1 MYNFNRKYMSVLC
14 KSESQRESFCFVA
27 MQVTLSVLL
36 LWCTLEW
43 YSCCE
48 VVRIFAGT
56 DNIPMLSVSW
66 TLVTVLTKWTKEEL
80 WIVMYFS
87 CAKCMSV
94 WEATVSTERLLSSRI
109 HDMGACGPLEHLSLG
124 DSSSPPCSPDLAPLD
139 FHPFPKI
146 KKCFPKSAL
155 PDWWRC

>member
-1 MYNFNRKYMSVLC
+1 MYNFNRQYMSVLC
-14 KSESQRESFCFVA
+14 KMGSQRWSFHFVA
-27 MQVTLSVLL
+27 MRVTLSALV

-56 DNIPMLSVSW
+56 GNIPMFHINW
-66 TLVTVLTKWTKEEL
+66 TMVTILTKWAKEEVRT
-80 WIVMYFS
+80 VMYFS

-94 WEATVSTERLLSSRI
+94 WETTVSTERLLSRRI
-109 HDMGACGPLEHLSLG
+109 HDMGVCVNLLNSWRLEIHHHL
-124 DSSSPPCSPDLAPLD
+124 PCSPDLALLD

-146 KKCFPKSAL
+146 AKRFPKSAL
-155 PDWWRC
+155 PDW